1 MSDRR
6 QVLDFQRRQSTLRGL
21 CVGGDAGARRNKME
35 TEMLNM
41 RRVLGALLALV
52 LLAPWG
58 VLRAGPGVT
67 DSEIVIGQSLG
78 LTGRWPPWRPNW

>member
-1 MSDRR
+1 
-6 QVLDFQRRQSTLRGL
+6 
-21 CVGGDAGARRNKME
+21 
-35 TEMLNM
+35 MLNM

-78 LTGRWPPWRPNW
+78 LTGPLAAMAPELVNITKTYLEGINAQGGIHRRRIRL